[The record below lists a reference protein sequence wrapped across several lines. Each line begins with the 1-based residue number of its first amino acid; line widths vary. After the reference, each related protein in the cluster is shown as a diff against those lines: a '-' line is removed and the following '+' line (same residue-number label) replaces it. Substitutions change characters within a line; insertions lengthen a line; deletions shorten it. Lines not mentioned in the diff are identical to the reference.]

1 MKHTIVYIDLD
12 GVMVDLYTA
21 LWEKMQFRFPEKQSE
36 NRADIDAMW
45 MQLAEEHPRF
55 WMELQPMPYAQ
66 ELYSK
71 ILELDPSPHF
81 LSATPQPY
89 VFGKLH
95 DECAYQKRYWILENF
110 AGGEWSD
117 ELWYKSIIT
126 KSKLKQWWVTAKPS
140 AERKILVDDHPGN
153 IKRWIEAG
161 GIGVHHTDINKTLAE
176 LEALKQ
182 A

>member
-12 GVMVDLYTA
+12 GVMVDLYPA
-21 LWEKMQFRFPEKQSE
+21 LWEKMQFRFPKNQPE

-45 MQLAEEHPRF
+45 MRLAEEHRSF
-55 WMELQPMPYAQ
+55 WLDLAPMPYAQ
-66 ELYSK
+66 ELFSK
-71 ILELDPSPHF
+71 IKELDPEPHF

-89 VFGKLH
+89 GFGLLH
-95 DECAYQKRYWILENF
+95 IDCAYQKRRWIIETF
-110 AGGEWSD
+110 ANGEFVE
-117 ELWYKSIIT
+117 ELVYNTVIT
-126 KSKLKQWWVTAKPS
+126 KSKLKQDWIAKDPL
-140 AERKILVDDHPGN
+140 AQRKILVDDHPGN